1 MKRCAGQIRS
11 LKTDQPS
18 SRPPIDYRFY
28 FLVLKTLTSQQYNY
42 DLHFCVLLR
51 NISSIDF
58 DFSIYWNFKLYP
70 SLSTADDTLRPVKY
84 WWVIQLVFDIIKL
97 CTITTHFGWHA
108 LLDTIELPIYPCGGC
123 IRTCISLTTQ
133 IPQII
138 YSVIRVMLILS
149 GVKSRINLFM
159 WALTGA
165 IYL

>member
-11 LKTDQPS
+11 LETDQPS
-18 SRPPIDYRFY
+18 SRPPIYYRFY
-28 FLVLKTLTSQQYNY
+28 FLVLKTLTSQKYNY
-42 DLHFCVLLR
+42 DLHFCFLL
-51 NISSIDF
+51 NVTSLGSISILAYSH
-58 DFSIYWNFKLYP
+58 SKLYP